1 MPYKIGVSELLE
13 RPIIRD
19 DQVWEW
25 MNKMTDDE
33 MVDFEKGIKE
43 ETDDEYEQISLTIQF
58 HILYN
63 AFKLG

>member
-13 RPIIRD
+13 RPVIRD

-33 MVDFEKGIKE
+33 LVDFEKGIKE
-43 ETDDEYEQISLTIQF
+43 ETDDEYEQTSLNIQF

-63 AFKLG
+63 VIKLG